1 MRSPALVRGTAGADP
16 GRGHRS
22 GDTGTGAGDKNAGRG
37 RQNARP
43 GIRPGVQR
51 VGRGQRVT
59 QVRFVIEDQC
69 TV

>member
-1 MRSPALVRGTAGADP
+1 M
-16 GRGHRS
+16 RGHRS
-22 GDTGTGAGDKNAGRG
+22 GDTGTGTGDKNAGRG

-43 GIRPGVQR
+43 EDPAGRPAG
-51 VGRGQRVT
+51 GEGQRVT

>member
-1 MRSPALVRGTAGADP
+1 MIACPRAGDNRGEPVP
-16 GRGHRS
+16 GPRS
-22 GDTGTGAGDKNAGRG
+22 GDTGTGTGDKNAGRG

-43 GIRPGVQR
+43 ENRPGVQR
-51 VGRGQRVT
+51 VARGQRVT

>member
-1 MRSPALVRGTAGADP
+1 MIARPRAGDNRGEP
-16 GRGHRS
+16 VPGHRS
-22 GDTGTGAGDKNAGRG
+22 GDTGTGTGDKNAGRG

-43 GIRPGVQR
+43 GIRPGVLR

>member
-1 MRSPALVRGTAGADP
+1 M
-16 GRGHRS
+16 RGHRS
-22 GDTGTGAGDKNAGRG
+22 GDTGTGTGDKNAGRG

-43 GIRPGVQR
+43 GLRPGVLR

>member
-1 MRSPALVRGTAGADP
+1 M
-16 GRGHRS
+16 RGHRS
-22 GDTGTGAGDKNAGRG
+22 GDTGTGTGDKNAGRG

-43 GIRPGVQR
+43 ENRPGVQR
-51 VGRGQRVT
+51 VARGQRVT

>member
-1 MRSPALVRGTAGADP
+1 M
-16 GRGHRS
+16 RGHRS
-22 GDTGTGAGDKNAGRG
+22 GDTGTGTGDKNAGRG

-43 GIRPGVQR
+43 ENRPGVQR

-59 QVRFVIEDQC
+59 QVRFVTEDQC